1 MKRAPTVLTVLT
13 AVAAALGLAACG
25 EKHDVLSPPPGSASS
40 LTLML
45 DYLPNADHVG
55 LYEALANGDFAQA
68 DLNVHVETPANPAE
82 PLKLLADGKVD
93 MAISYEPEV
102 LLARNEG
109 IPLVAVAA
117 IAQKPLTSIISV
129 GSKHIKS
136 AADLAG
142 KTVGTA
148 GIPYQNAYLS
158 TILQHAGVAPSSV
171 HEVNVGFDLV
181 PDMLS
186 GRVDATL
193 GGYWNYEAIQLR
205 QAGRHP
211 NVIPV
216 NDAGVPTYN
225 ELVLVVRKE
234 TIIDHASLIRR
245 FVQALARG
253 YEAARA
259 NEPAAVANLLKANPS
274 LSPKLQAASVKAVM
288 PDFFPPA
295 GKPWGWMDGGQ
306 WYAFGQWMI
315 AHHLISDPKHDV
327 VPGSNDNELLA
338 GQGL

>member
-1 MKRAPTVLTVLT
+1 MKRVLAVLTSLS
-13 AVAAALGLAACG
+13 AALVLAACG
-25 EKHDVLSPPPGSASS
+25 EKHDVLNPPPGSASQ

-68 DLNVHVETPANPAE
+68 DLNVHVETPSNPAE

-93 MAISYEPEV
+93 AAISYEPEV
-102 LLARNEG
+102 LLARSQG

-117 IAQKPLTSIISV
+117 IVQKPLTSIISV
-129 GSKHIKS
+129 GSKHIT
-136 AADLAG
+136 APADLRG
-142 KTVGTA
+142 KTIGTA
-148 GIPYQNAYLS
+148 GIPYQNAYLT
-158 TILQHAGVAPSSV
+158 TILQKAGVPESSV
-171 HEVNVGFDLV
+171 QAVNLGFNLV
-181 PDMLS
+181 PAMLS
-186 GRVDATL
+186 GNVDATL
-193 GGYWNYEAIQLR
+193 GGYWNYEAIQL
-205 QAGRHP
+205 QQDGRHP

-216 NDAGVPTYN
+216 NEAGVPTYD
-225 ELVLVVRKE
+225 ELVLVVRKG
-234 TIIDHASLIRR
+234 TIIDHAGLIRR

-253 YEAARA
+253 YQAARGD
-259 NEPAAVANLLKANPS
+259 PKAAVANLLKANPA

-295 GKPWGWMDGGQ
+295 GKPWGWMSGGQ
-306 WYAFGQWMI
+306 WYQFGQWMI
-315 AHHLISDPKHDV
+315 AHHLISDPSHDV